1 VPPEDGKPRLI
12 TIEGKSTVV
21 SAGDVAM
28 QTAALTGQGCIQ
40 VTPDMIEELAR
51 AARATHDHFSELALK
66 IMTPERAAFVRQ
78 KRVEEGYTWR
88 AVAGA
93 CFEEKW
99 TWLAEDAE
107 SFTYKRGDVVTWG
120 PPDNQ
125 LMGIALCETAAKFF
139 KDEDAYKEPW
149 N

>member
-1 VPPEDGKPRLI
+1 MPEDEKPRLI
-12 TIEGKSTVV
+12 TIEGKSAVV

-28 QTAALTGQGCIQ
+28 ETAVLTGQGLIE
-40 VTPDMIEELAR
+40 VTPDMLEELAK
-51 AARATHDHFSELALK
+51 AARAQHDHFSELAIK
-66 IMTPERAAFVRQ
+66 IMTPERAAFIRQ

-93 CFEEKW
+93 CFEEQW
-99 TWLAEDAE
+99 TWFAEGAPE

-125 LMGIALCETAAKFF
+125 LMGIALCEVAAKFF
-139 KDEDAYKEPW
+139 TDEDAYKEPW